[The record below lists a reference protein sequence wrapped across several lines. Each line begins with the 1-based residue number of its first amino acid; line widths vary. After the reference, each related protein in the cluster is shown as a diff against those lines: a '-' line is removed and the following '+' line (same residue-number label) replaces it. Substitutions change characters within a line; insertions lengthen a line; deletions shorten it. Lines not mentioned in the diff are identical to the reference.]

1 MKRNM
6 EIGIDLGT
14 TNSEIAVICPIGNVE
29 IIKNIFNDEFTPSV
43 FGIDKTKNKV
53 VGKKAYERLYK
64 NSSENETKNNK
75 AEIKRLMGTSETVF
89 FERISKAMTPEV
101 ISAEIL
107 KTLKEDS
114 LRKYPNLSTLGAVI
128 TIPAHFS
135 TLQAEATKRA
145 GNLAGFEHVVLIQEP
160 IAAAIAYGFMNSQ
173 NENWLVFDLGGGT
186 FDVALISSNDG
197 VLTVLGHHGDNF
209 LGGKDF
215 DLALIDKIFIPK
227 ILDKFTIKD
236 FNRGNKNFSSVF
248 SKLKYTAETTKIIL
262 SQTDE
267 TVIEV
272 EEIGDDDNG
281 AEIYLSFTFSR
292 SDFELLIKPFI
303 DTAIDLTLE
312 TVKDSGVR
320 LSSISKI
327 ILVGGPTMIPYVRKR
342 LVDDL
347 KIEVDTSCDP
357 LTVVAKGACIYASS
371 QRIPDKLLRTN
382 EQNNQNDSKV
392 IKLNYE
398 SMTSETE
405 ETITGIIDEL
415 KDCEDDFYIQIQ
427 SEGGFFSGKKQKL
440 RNGKFIET
448 ISLEKN
454 KSTLFWVYV
463 YNSNGNLVTVSPDSF
478 SITHGMSIS
487 GAPIPH
493 SIGVGLVKKDFSSHN
508 FDMTEE
514 FDVIFEKNSILPLKE
529 TRTYRTAKKLIKGNT
544 ENVLPIKVREGESLI
559 PDQNNFIC
567 DLKVSGETIPYDLPE
582 GTEINLTIAV
592 NESRQV
598 SVEAYIPIIDL
609 SFSARAT
616 IYAEQLSIDEMEL
629 QLTEQIE
636 KAKQT
641 GQLGSD
647 NEQDRIKNLI
657 QSVANSLQTARVD
670 EDEKR
675 KADSQLKNLKI
686 KLDQLQ
692 KNKKLPQLIL
702 EFKELVESI
711 GAMFDEYY
719 SERDMRVHND
729 QFTVVKIEGEKAIE
743 SQDEILLSKIVEQ
756 LKDLKNQILFLN
768 PSSWLYLF
776 NSLKEKKQWLND
788 DEARYY
794 VQKGEK
800 AIELNDVEELKRSTR
815 SLLSLLPQNEQEFVT
830 RNLSGI
836 MR

>member
-1 MKRNM
+1 
-6 EIGIDLGT
+6 
-14 TNSEIAVICPIGNVE
+14 
-29 IIKNIFNDEFTPSV
+29 
-43 FGIDKTKNKV
+43 
-53 VGKKAYERLYK
+53 
-64 NSSENETKNNK
+64 
-75 AEIKRLMGTSETVF
+75 
-89 FERISKAMTPEV
+89 
-101 ISAEIL
+101 
-107 KTLKEDS
+107 
-114 LRKYPNLSTLGAVI
+114 
-128 TIPAHFS
+128 
-135 TLQAEATKRA
+135 
-145 GNLAGFEHVVLIQEP
+145 
-160 IAAAIAYGFMNSQ
+160 
-173 NENWLVFDLGGGT
+173 
-186 FDVALISSNDG
+186 
-197 VLTVLGHHGDNF
+197 
-209 LGGKDF
+209 
-215 DLALIDKIFIPK
+215 
-227 ILDKFTIKD
+227 
-236 FNRGNKNFSSVF
+236 
-248 SKLKYTAETTKIIL
+248 
-262 SQTDE
+262 
-267 TVIEV
+267 
-272 EEIGDDDNG
+272 
-281 AEIYLSFTFSR
+281 
-292 SDFELLIKPFI
+292 
-303 DTAIDLTLE
+303 
-312 TVKDSGVR
+312 
-320 LSSISKI
+320 
-327 ILVGGPTMIPYVRKR
+327 
-342 LVDDL
+342 
-347 KIEVDTSCDP
+347 
-357 LTVVAKGACIYASS
+357 
-371 QRIPDKLLRTN
+371 
-382 EQNNQNDSKV
+382 
-392 IKLNYE
+392 
-398 SMTSETE
+398 
-405 ETITGIIDEL
+405 
-415 KDCEDDFYIQIQ
+415 
-427 SEGGFFSGKKQKL
+427 
-440 RNGKFIET
+440 
-448 ISLEKN
+448 
-454 KSTLFWVYV
+454 
-463 YNSNGNLVTVSPDSF
+463 
-478 SITHGMSIS
+478 
-487 GAPIPH
+487 
-493 SIGVGLVKKDFSSHN
+493 
-508 FDMTEE
+508 
-514 FDVIFEKNSILPLKE
+514 
-529 TRTYRTAKKLIKGNT
+529 
-544 ENVLPIKVREGESLI
+544 
-559 PDQNNFIC
+559 
-567 DLKVSGETIPYDLPE
+567 
-582 GTEINLTIAV
+582 
-592 NESRQV
+592 V